1 MAENFRI
8 SKDMLNFDDEKKET
22 REPHRVDMDN
32 KMKKLAD
39 METKRKENM
48 KEQESMAIHFM
59 DNGFS
64 EEEMM

>member
-1 MAENFRI
+1 
-8 SKDMLNFDDEKKET
+8 MLNLDDVVKET
-22 REPHRVDMDN
+22 REPHRVDLDN

-39 METKRKENM
+39 IEAKKQEHM

-64 EEEMM
+64 EEEMDWIEQQINI